1 MMQQHSL
8 RHKKSKTSRY
18 NISGDSFYHNSLQ
31 CTKMWQP
38 LSPGNF
44 NSQWKRKVLFL
55 APPSIASQCR
65 DSIKTL
71 GYSFPQQIGW
81 SIQFGASYFFL
92 VVYVIG
98 PKEKRSYF

>member
-1 MMQQHSL
+1 MMQRHSL

-71 GYSFPQQIGW
+71 GYSFPQHVEGKWIKLTGSW
-81 SIQFGASYFFL
+81 ATAHGKDRR
-92 VVYVIG
+92 V
-98 PKEKRSYF
+98 